1 MILDD
6 VADRSFQSPAV
17 QDEDAH
23 SGGSAFS
30 LFIDRIII
38 GIIKIGLFTVIPVRV
53 QFFLPPQITLL
64 PREFRPHPERYCFI
78 HFVVQQDHG
87 QDILV

>member
-6 VADRSFQSPAV
+6 IADRSFQSPAV

-23 SGGSAFS
+23 SGWAAFS

-38 GIIKIGLFTVIPVRV
+38 GVIKIRLLTVIPVRV
-53 QFFLPPQITLL
+53 QLFLPSEIALL
-64 PREFRPHPERYCFI
+64 FREFRPHPERDCLI